1 METKAQKKFYVT
13 VNGQKVE
20 VSEEVY
26 RAYVRPVR
34 AQQRAERRNWRCKV
48 KGQRLSLVRCKKDCS
63 SCPYALQGNNAT
75 GNLLSWE
82 ALVESGYDAPAEDN
96 MEESIALEEE
106 YSEKITALRTAIGQL
121 NERQRLI
128 VKAVYFDGRSQASI
142 AEELG
147 ITQATVSVDLRR
159 ALARLKKILKN
170 F

>member
-1 METKAQKKFYVT
+1 METKEQKKFYVT

-159 ALARLKKILKN
+159 ALTRLKKILKN

>member
-1 METKAQKKFYVT
+1 METREQKKFYVT

-48 KGQRLSLVRCKKDCS
+48 KGQRLNLVRCKKDCS
-63 SCPYALQGNNAT
+63 SCPYAIQGNNAT

-96 MEESIALEEE
+96 IEEAFALEEE
-106 YSEKITALRTAIGQL
+106 YSEKITALRTAVKQL
-121 NERQRLI
+121 NERQQLI
-128 VKAVYFDGRSQASI
+128 VKAIYFDGRSQASI

-147 ITQATVSVDLRR
+147 ITQATVSVNLKR
-159 ALARLKKILKN
+159 ALTRLKKFLKN